1 MKRLFNRLLVV
12 CMLLALLPTAALA
25 TEGDPTDAGMYGITG
40 SLTLTPQ
47 TAASEDITAS
57 TQGGHE
63 GYYADAVR
71 FGVSGADLTA
81 GVQYLLL
88 VIQGAKGTLPTE
100 SSIVYMDQEAA
111 DEEGKIT
118 FNAYPNRFADGH
130 YCVYLVGAGKT
141 FDAASPAAEFDYYQ
155 PYTLGDVDDSGQIN
169 SVDALMVL
177 RYAVRKITLSDVQKL
192 AANVNGDSEI
202 NSTDA
207 LMILQYAVGKIT
219 NFTGQ

>member
-1 MKRLFNRLLVV
+1 MKQLFNRLLVA

-25 TEGDPTDAGMYGITG
+25 TEGTPTDAGMYGLTG

-47 TAASEDITAS
+47 TAAGAEITAT
-57 TQGGHE
+57 TQGGHT

-100 SSIVYMDQEAA
+100 SSIVYMDQAA
-111 DEEGKIT
+111 ANADQSIT
-118 FNAYPNRFADGH
+118 FNAYPSRFVGGH
-130 YCVYLVGAGKT
+130 YCVYLVGTGKS

-155 PYTLGDVDDSGQIN
+155 SYTLGDVNDDGTIN
-169 SVDALMVL
+169 VVDALRVLRHAANIIELDDTAKMAADVNGDNNVNVVDALRIL
-177 RYAVRKITLSDVQKL
+177 RYAAQIIT
-192 AANVNGDSEI
+192 E
-202 NSTDA
+202 
-207 LMILQYAVGKIT
+207 
-219 NFTGQ
+219 F

>member
-130 YCVYLVGAGKT
+130 YCVYLVGTGKT

-155 PYTLGDVDDSGQIN
+155 PYTLGDCDGVEGIDVRDVAAVLNHIVGNHLLEGNLYMAADVTKDTHVDIN
-169 SVDALMVL
+169 DVAMLLNYIV
-177 RYAVRKITLSDVQKL
+177 KNITSL
-192 AANVNGDSEI
+192 G
-202 NSTDA
+202 
-207 LMILQYAVGKIT
+207 
-219 NFTGQ
+219 